1 MPFSRKNIGNQ
12 AVSKYFEKIFNFF
25 RKITKLKEY
34 LPSIARKR
42 ERYFIFEVISDF
54 LSHLPSQRH
63 ESLMEN
69 FQTELTLAMLAHADF
84 VSNMARPNWKWQSHA
99 QTPCVRRARRV
110 RIAMEITHSVTDKY
124 AENTSHSFVHS
135 QR

>member
-12 AVSKYFEKIFNFF
+12 AVSKYFEKFFNFF
-25 RKITKLKEY
+25 HKITKLKEY
-34 LPSIARKR
+34 LPLIAGKR
-42 ERYFIFEVISDF
+42 ERYFIFELISDF

-69 FQTELTLAMLAHADF
+69 FQTELTLAHANF
-84 VSNMARPNWKWQSHA
+84 LSNMARPNWKWRSHA
-99 QTPCVRRARRV
+99 QTPCVRRARHV
-110 RIAMEITHSVTDKY
+110 RIAMEITQSVTDKH

>member
-34 LPSIARKR
+34 LPSIAGKR
-42 ERYFIFEVISDF
+42 ERYFKFEVISDF
-54 LSHLPSQRH
+54 LSYLPSQRH

-69 FQTELTLAMLAHADF
+69 FQTELTLAHADF
-84 VSNMARPNWKWQSHA
+84 LSNMARPNRNGDRTYRHLA
-99 QTPCVRRARRV
+99 
-110 RIAMEITHSVTDKY
+110 Y
-124 AENTSHSFVHS
+124 AEHDMHG
-135 QR
+135 